1 MLLRPCLLVVGYGRY
16 SVKYLTTFRIR
27 FFKINFV
34 LVSHMMMCTM
44 FEGSRCCLC
53 WQVKSQVLPSKFHT
67 LKQFSYRQRPR
78 PYDGDFHE
86 DAINGVPED
95 VLANRHAWN
104 EGQEF
109 AEDYENKKGRV
120 KERIYNGPP
129 IPAPPPLERHTDD
142 PNITPNTV
150 ERPPGAA
157 PIAVDRFRQALRES
171 TSGIDSEA
179 PVTREQAVKVPS
191 VKSKPVV
198 IPNAA
203 SPVFTEQDFPPL
215 SSSESEGPGTPP
227 RSSAMHKTKKQFQ
240 MGKRL
245 ERNGVARDSGRVP
258 YGPRPQSIS
267 SQRASELLR
276 ESAAL
281 PGRGRAGAL
290 LRHAAMPSL
299 RLPAED
305 GAFGGGYSY
314 NRPSE
319 TRTDEFLFPSDEEL
333 LAAPEIIPVPRHQI
347 SGGTQIRIKQT

>member
-1 MLLRPCLLVVGYGRY
+1 
-16 SVKYLTTFRIR
+16 
-27 FFKINFV
+27 
-34 LVSHMMMCTM
+34 MMCFM
-44 FEGSRCCLC
+44 LDGSRCYLC
-53 WQVKSQVLPSKFHT
+53 WQVKSQVLPAKFHT
-67 LKQFSYRQRPR
+67 LKQFSCRQRSR

-86 DAINGVPED
+86 EAVNGVPED

-129 IPAPPPLERHTDD
+129 IPAPPPLERQFDD
-142 PNITPNTV
+142 SDVTPTTV
-150 ERPPGAA
+150 
-157 PIAVDRFRQALRES
+157 RES

-191 VKSKPVV
+191 VKSTPVV
-198 IPNAA
+198 IPTPAP
-203 SPVFTEQDFPPL
+203 PVFTEQDFPPL

-227 RSSAMHKTKKQFQ
+227 RSSPMNKAIAKKQTSRNFQ
-240 MGKRL
+240 MGERL
-245 ERNGVARDSGRVP
+245 ERNGVPKDSGRGP
-258 YGPRPQSIS
+258 YGPGPQSIS

-290 LRHAAMPSL
+290 LRHAAMPAL
-299 RLPAED
+299 RLPAQD
-305 GAFGGGYSY
+305 GAFGGGYSF

-347 SGGTQIRIKQT
+347 SGGTQVRIKQT